1 MDQENK
7 MKEKFLNLVEMHQGI
22 IHKILSIYT
31 YNVEDRE
38 DLLQEIMLQLWK
50 SFPGFLEKAA
60 FSTWM
65 YKVALNTALLHK
77 RKKMK
82 EKYTVD
88 ALIESRAQQIGL
100 SKDDTTISLYMA
112 IDQLGPIDK
121 AIALLYLEQ
130 KSYQEIE
137 NILGMKKNNIGVRI
151 SRIKDKLKKIFEYEQ
166 QL

>member
-1 MDQENK
+1 MDQQNK

-31 YNVEDRE
+31 YDSEDRK

-50 SFPGFLEKAA
+50 SFPTFLEKAA

-65 YKVALNTALLHK
+65 YKVALNTALLYK

-82 EKYTVD
+82 EKYTLD
-88 ALIESRAQQIGL
+88 TLIETRSLQLGINKNDMA
-100 SKDDTTISLYMA
+100 ISLYMA

-166 QL
+166 AL

>member
-1 MDQENK
+1 MDDKNK

-31 YNVEDRE
+31 YDNEDRK

-50 SFPGFLEKAA
+50 SFPTFLEKAA

-77 RKKMK
+77 RKKVK

-88 ALIESRAQQIGL
+88 SLIETRAVQMGISRNDI
-100 SKDDTTISLYMA
+100 TISLYLA

-130 KSYQEIE
+130 KSYKEIE
-137 NILGMKKNNIGVRI
+137 NILGINKNNIGVRI
-151 SRIKDKLKKIFEYEQ
+151 SRIKDKLKKIFDYEQ

>member
-1 MDQENK
+1 
-7 MKEKFLNLVEMHQGI
+7 
-22 IHKILSIYT
+22 
-31 YNVEDRE
+31 
-38 DLLQEIMLQLWK
+38 
-50 SFPGFLEKAA
+50 
-60 FSTWM
+60 M
-65 YKVALNTALLHK
+65 YKVVLNTALLHK

-82 EKYTVD
+82 EKYSVD
-88 ALIESRAQQIGL
+88 SLIENRAMQMGTGKNDI
-100 SKDDTTISLYMA
+100 SISLYMA
-112 IDQLGPIDK
+112 IDQLGPVDK

>member
-1 MDQENK
+1 MDDKKK
-7 MKEKFLNLVEMHQGI
+7 MKEKFLNLVDMHQGI
-22 IHKILSIYT
+22 IHKILSVYT
-31 YNVEDRE
+31 YNIEDRE

-50 SFPGFLEKAA
+50 SFPGFLGKSA
-60 FSTWM
+60 FSTWL

-77 RKKMK
+77 RKNMK
-82 EKYTVD
+82 EKYTLD
-88 ALIESRAQQIGL
+88 SMIESRAQQIGL
-100 SKDDTTISLYMA
+100 SRNDTTISLYMA

-130 KSYQEIE
+130 KSYSEIE
-137 NILGMKKNNIGVRI
+137 NILGIKKNNIGVRI

>member
-1 MDQENK
+1 MDDKNK

-31 YNVEDRE
+31 YDNEDRK

-50 SFPGFLEKAA
+50 SFPTFLEKAA

-77 RKKMK
+77 RKKVK

-88 ALIESRAQQIGL
+88 SLIETRAVQMGISRNDI
-100 SKDDTTISLYMA
+100 TISLYMA

-130 KSYQEIE
+130 KSYKEIE
-137 NILGMKKNNIGVRI
+137 NILGINKNNIGVRI
-151 SRIKDKLKKIFEYEQ
+151 SRIKDKLKKIFDYEQ

>member
-1 MDQENK
+1 MDQQNK

-31 YNVEDRE
+31 YDTEDRK

-50 SFPGFLEKAA
+50 SFPSFREKSA

-65 YKVALNTALLHK
+65 YKVVLNTALLHK

-82 EKYTVD
+82 EKYSVD
-88 ALIESRAQQIGL
+88 SLIENRAMQMGT
-100 SKDDTTISLYMA
+100 SKNDISISLYMA
-112 IDQLGPIDK
+112 IDQLGPVDK

>member
-1 MDQENK
+1 
-7 MKEKFLNLVEMHQGI
+7 MHQGI

-31 YNVEDRE
+31 YDVEDRK

-50 SFPGFLEKAA
+50 SFPGFLEKSA

-88 ALIESRAQQIGL
+88 SLIENRAQQTGINKNDI
-100 SKDDTTISLYMA
+100 SISLYMA

-137 NILGMKKNNIGVRI
+137 KIMGINKNNIGVRI
-151 SRIKDKLKKIFEYEQ
+151 SRIKGKLKKIFEYERQ
-166 QL
+166 H

>member
-1 MDQENK
+1 MDQQNK

-31 YNVEDRE
+31 YDPEDRK

-50 SFPGFLEKAA
+50 SFPTFREKAT

-88 ALIESRAQQIGL
+88 SLIETRALQMGI
-100 SKDDTTISLYMA
+100 SKNDITISLYMA

-121 AIALLYLEQ
+121 AITLLYLEQ

-151 SRIKDKLKKIFEYEQ
+151 NRIKDKLKKIFEYEQ

>member
-1 MDQENK
+1 
-7 MKEKFLNLVEMHQGI
+7 MKEKFLNLIEMHQGI

-31 YNVEDRE
+31 YDVEDRK

-50 SFPGFLEKAA
+50 SFPGFLEKSA

-88 ALIESRAQQIGL
+88 SLIENRAQQTGINKNDI
-100 SKDDTTISLYMA
+100 SISLYMA

-137 NILGMKKNNIGVRI
+137 KIMGINKNNIGVRI
-151 SRIKDKLKKIFEYEQ
+151 SRIKGKLKKIFEYERQ
-166 QL
+166 H

>member
-1 MDQENK
+1 

-31 YNVEDRE
+31 YDNEDRK

-50 SFPGFLEKAA
+50 SFPTFLEKAA

-82 EKYTVD
+82 EKYTLD
-88 ALIESRAQQIGL
+88 SLIETRAVQMGVSRN
-100 SKDDTTISLYMA
+100 DVTISLYMA
-112 IDQLGPIDK
+112 IDQLGSIDK

-137 NILGMKKNNIGVRI
+137 NILGMNKNNIGVRI
-151 SRIKDKLKKIFEYEQ
+151 SRIKDKLKKIFDYEQ
-166 QL
+166 QI

>member
-1 MDQENK
+1 MDQQNK
-7 MKEKFLNLVEMHQGI
+7 MKEQFLDLVEMHQGI

-31 YNVEDRE
+31 YDTEDRK

-50 SFPGFLEKAA
+50 SFPSFREKAA

-65 YKVALNTALLHK
+65 YKVVLNTALLHK

-88 ALIESRAQQIGL
+88 ALIETRAIQLGINKNDI
-100 SKDDTTISLYMA
+100 SISLYMA

-130 KSYQEIE
+130 KSYQEME

-151 SRIKDKLKKIFEYEQ
+151 NRIKDKLKKIFEYEQ